1 MYTMCWT
8 KLIRGIFLPCT
19 TPHYLF
25 TSVSWDCLR
34 EGPPSF
40 LFTLCFL
47 ETEQKSYRETSAK
60 ETGAEVQQRAVEL
73 TPVADHGVMRFGEVG
88 HIYRNLARKTV
99 GSEQCSQ
106 YAPGFSKKCTRMGEN
121 KQKHV
126 KCNEGFSYELLLLF
140 VSGFGLFFTFK
151 GKHLANHHWIP
162 NSFNLNP

>member
-1 MYTMCWT
+1 M
-8 KLIRGIFLPCT
+8 PCT

-60 ETGAEVQQRAVEL
+60 ETGAEVQQIAVEL

-88 HIYRNLARKTV
+88 HIFTGTWL
-99 GSEQCSQ
+99 E
-106 YAPGFSKKCTRMGEN
+106 
-121 KQKHV
+121 KQLGQNSV
-126 KCNEGFSYELLLLF
+126 PS
-140 VSGFGLFFTFK
+140 V
-151 GKHLANHHWIP
+151 HLAFLRNVLGWVRT
-162 NSFNLNP
+162 NRST